1 MTVQTFSWVDNT
13 LFDSKRQSLAVVESG
28 SLQVG
33 TDSYRITKSG
43 SHGAMGF
50 LLQVET
56 EVGDVW
62 ELRKTTFTTNQLE
75 AICGNRRYVLKKLRP
90 WARTRAITM
99 RDGTKIGDLSWRFTG
114 DVKVSLVADV
124 PLAHVAFLTYG
135 CELVDANSHNIKI

>member
-13 LFDSKRQSLAVVESG
+13 LFDAKRQPLAVVESG

-43 SHGAMGF
+43 PQGAMGF

-56 EVGDVW
+56 EAGEVW
-62 ELRKTTFTTNQLE
+62 ELRKTTFTTDQLE
-75 AICGNRRYVLKKLRP
+75 ATCGNRRYVLKKLRP
-90 WARTRAITM
+90 WARTRAITV
-99 RDGTKIGDLSWRFTG
+99 RGGTKIGDLSWRFTG
-114 DVKVSLVADV
+114 DVKVSLITDA

-135 CELVDANSHNIKI
+135 CQLVDANSRNIKI